1 LSYEIPKE
9 IKSPI
14 KLIFS
19 LYAKDL
25 SIIGVGTL
33 FLLNVGS
40 EFVHNWFTIPYYIVG
55 FGALLFM
62 VMSSSTNPGKRNYVA
77 LYFLIKRNKT
87 TYHPI
92 DANAIEN
99 ESKYSNENK
108 EEKRNEYGAKIK

>member
-62 VMSSSTNPGKRNYVA
+62 VMSSSTNPGKRN
-77 LYFLIKRNKT
+77 KT

-108 EEKRNEYGAKIK
+108 EEKRN

>member
-1 LSYEIPKE
+1 MSYEIPKE

-25 SIIGVGTL
+25 AIFGVGAL
-33 FLLNVGS
+33 FLLNIGS

-55 FGALLFM
+55 FGALLFV
-62 VMSSSTNPGKRNYVA
+62 VMNSSTNPGKKNYVA

-87 TYHPI
+87 TYHSI
-92 DANAIEN
+92 DVHAIEN
-99 ESKYSNENK
+99 ETTYSNDAK
-108 EEKRNEYGAKIK
+108 EAKANER